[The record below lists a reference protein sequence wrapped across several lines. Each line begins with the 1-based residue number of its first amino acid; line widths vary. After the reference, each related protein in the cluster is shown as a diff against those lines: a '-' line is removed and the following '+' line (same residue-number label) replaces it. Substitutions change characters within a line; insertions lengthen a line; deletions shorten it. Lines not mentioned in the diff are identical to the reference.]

1 MRYLPLLF
9 LCAATPAFAQSDPSI
24 APMATPAALQLFS
37 DDAILMHWAL
47 RNYDADGDVSLSA
60 DEALKAAN
68 GFKAIADGDRDGRV
82 TTYEFDRGREYLIAR
97 F

>member
-9 LCAATPAFAQSDPSI
+9 LCAAAPALAQSDPAA
-24 APMATPAALQLFS
+24 APIATPAALQLFS

-60 DEALKAAN
+60 GEARKAADA
-68 GFKAIADGDRDGRV
+68 FKSIADGDRDGRV